1 VLSLHTLRGKVL
13 GLTVEQLLIL
23 AGVGVALIVLLM
35 ILRAIFRLTRAFLRL
50 GCLGVIIVLVIAFAL
65 MRGLAG

>member
-1 VLSLHTLRGKVL
+1 
-13 GLTVEQLLIL
+13 
-23 AGVGVALIVLLM
+23 M
-35 ILRAIFRLTRAFLRL
+35 ILRAVFRLTRAFLRL

>member
-1 VLSLHTLRGKVL
+1 VL